1 MNLVNRTRR
10 MAALAA
16 AAALLAAAQPATAQ
30 DITDSHQAAART
42 VISALGST
50 NEFDM
55 VLPRAAH
62 LLKAEL
68 IQRNPDLQA
77 DIIEVV
83 DQVAISLAAR
93 RGDLEREAALAYAR
107 VFSEQELQDIA
118 GFYTS
123 ASGKKLLES
132 GPIVLREVYRAA
144 DIWQR
149 GIARDLAQQVD
160 QELRGRFADLTPV
173 DGDAIQPEPLEG
185 AAEEPAGQ

>member
-1 MNLVNRTRR
+1 MKLVHRSRR
-10 MAALAA
+10 LAALAA
-16 AAALLAAAQPATAQ
+16 AAALLAVAQPATAE
-30 DITDSHQAAART
+30 DITESHQTAARG
-42 VISALGST
+42 VIAALGST

-62 LLKAEL
+62 MLKAEL
-68 IQRNPDLQA
+68 IQRNPDLQG

-83 DQVAISLAAR
+83 DRVAISLAAR

-107 VFSEQELQDIA
+107 VFSEQELQDIS
-118 GFYTS
+118 GFYNS

-132 GPIVLREVYRAA
+132 GPIVVREVYRAA
-144 DIWQR
+144 EIWQR

-160 QELRGRFADLTPV
+160 LELRERFADITPV
-173 DGDAIQPEPLEG
+173 DGDVIQPQPLEG

>member
-1 MNLVNRTRR
+1 MKLVHRSRR
-10 MAALAA
+10 LAGLVA
-16 AAALLAAAQPATAQ
+16 AAALLAVAQPAAAE
-30 DITDSHQAAART
+30 DIEDSHQAAARA
-42 VISALGST
+42 VITALGST

-77 DIIEVV
+77 EIIDVV
-83 DQVAISLAAR
+83 DEVAISLAAR

-123 ASGKKLLES
+123 PSGKKLLES

-160 QELRGRFADLTPV
+160 QALRERFADLTPV
-173 DGDAIQPEPLEG
+173 DGDAIQPQPLEG
-185 AAEEPAGQ
+185 ATEEPAGQ